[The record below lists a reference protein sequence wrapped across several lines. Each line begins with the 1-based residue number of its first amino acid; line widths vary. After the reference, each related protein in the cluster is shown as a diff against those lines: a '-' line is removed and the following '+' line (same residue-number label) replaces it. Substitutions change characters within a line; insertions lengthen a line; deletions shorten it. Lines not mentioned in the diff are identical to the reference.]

1 MDRGKPLD
9 SSGGRPEFPP
19 GDAAA
24 PRLTSELPR
33 SRQGSRLRG
42 HVAASPP
49 RSTASP
55 LSRHE
60 GLAKLIRD
68 MARIAHERPCR
79 RYRRLSQQASD
90 QGTHLQR
97 SLASWQASSAQS
109 HDRYSRTPPPD
120 DFGGEPRSLL
130 HFSRLEVSLGNPHS

>member
-79 RYRRLSQQASD
+79 RYRRLIA
-90 QGTHLQR
+90 R
-97 SLASWQASSAQS
+97 ELAGFICAIARQVQPNTA
-109 HDRYSRTPPPD
+109 T
-120 DFGGEPRSLL
+120 G
-130 HFSRLEVSLGNPHS
+130 